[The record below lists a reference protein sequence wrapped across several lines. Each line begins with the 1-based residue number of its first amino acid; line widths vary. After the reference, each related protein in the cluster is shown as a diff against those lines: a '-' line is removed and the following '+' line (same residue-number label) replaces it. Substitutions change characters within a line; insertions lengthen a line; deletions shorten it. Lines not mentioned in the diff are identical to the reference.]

1 MNYLCILC
9 QDIIQHGDNVMD
21 KELLE
26 SIEKQNK
33 LAQEVMAQAATLRV
47 AVAEL
52 EERNT
57 QMKTEVD
64 SLRSVH
70 SHNTKLLQDRLL
82 SQWRLRYQYARSMRL
97 LFESKFSDGKEKMY
111 TFDGCGPYKSVSDTP
126 RELLSVG
133 EWVLIWYEVE
143 KRVKKRY
150 EMFAESIKRM
160 REKEKT
166 SSDGR

>member
-1 MNYLCILC
+1 
-9 QDIIQHGDNVMD
+9 MD

-26 SIEKQNK
+26 AIEKQNK
-33 LAQEVMAQAATLRV
+33 LTAEVMEQAATLRLSV
-47 AVAEL
+47 ADL
-52 EERNT
+52 ETRNQ
-57 QMKTEVD
+57 QMGQEVE
-64 SLRSVH
+64 SLRKAH
-70 SHNTKLLQDRLL
+70 YDNAKLMQSRLL
-82 SQWRLRYQYARSMRL
+82 SQWRLRYQYARAMHL
-97 LFESKFSDGKEKMY
+97 LFESKCRDGKEKMY

-133 EWVLIWYEVE
+133 AWVLIWYEVE

-160 REKEKT
+160 REKENT